1 MVSLYVVSFEPYSG
15 KSAICLGL
23 GLHYKEKGLNVRYLK
38 PVSTVT
44 VVEGKKTSRDPAFL
58 REKLGLKESPDE
70 MSPVLI
76 SLDNLEEMLGAP
88 KNVWQDKVQ
97 KAFQKISSSKSQ
109 LILLEGAN
117 NLSQG
122 YSLNLSA
129 GHVVKLLNAKSLLVL
144 LYKPDLAIDE
154 ILDAREHLGGSLIG
168 VMMNKVPQGLI
179 RKVSGD
185 MKRIMGRYQIP
196 ITGILPEDSILS
208 SITVNELA
216 EILGGQVI
224 CVNDYSENL
233 VENFAVGAMNVD
245 QALTYFRRIP
255 RKAVITGGDRA
266 DIQVAALE
274 TDTRCLILTGNL
286 YPPQAVLTQAAI
298 RHVPIII
305 VSMATMETVRKVD
318 EALGHV
324 SLRHKNQITRL
335 LEMIESQPGLKEL
348 SESLGLPV

>member
-1 MVSLYVVSFEPYSG
+1 MVSLYVASFEPYSG

-23 GLHYKEKGLNVRYLK
+23 GLHYKEKGVNVKYMK

-44 VVEGKKTSRDPAFL
+44 VVEGKKTSWDPAFL
-58 REKLGLKESPDE
+58 QEKLGLDESPDE

-76 SLDNLEEMLGAP
+76 SPDNLEEMLSSAAD
-88 KNVWQDKVQ
+88 VWQGKV
-97 KAFQKISSSKSQ
+97 KEAFKKISSGKTQ
-109 LILLEGAN
+109 LVLLEGGN

-129 GHVVKLLNAKSLLVL
+129 GHVVKLLGAKSLLVL
-144 LYKPDLAIDE
+144 RYKPDLAIDE

-168 VMMNKVPQGLI
+168 IMMNKVPKALV
-179 RKVSGD
+179 RKVSGE
-185 MKRIMGRYQIP
+185 MKRILGRYAIP

-208 SITVNELA
+208 SITVGELA

-224 CVNDYSENL
+224 CVNDSAENL
-233 VENFAVGAMNVD
+233 VENFAVGAMNVE

-298 RHVPIII
+298 QHVPIII
-305 VSMATMETVRKVD
+305 VSMTTMEAVRKVD
-318 EALGHV
+318 EALGHI
-324 SLRHKNQITRL
+324 SLRHKNQIARL
-335 LEMIESQPGLKEL
+335 LEMIESQPGLNEL
-348 SESLGLPV
+348 SASLGLPV